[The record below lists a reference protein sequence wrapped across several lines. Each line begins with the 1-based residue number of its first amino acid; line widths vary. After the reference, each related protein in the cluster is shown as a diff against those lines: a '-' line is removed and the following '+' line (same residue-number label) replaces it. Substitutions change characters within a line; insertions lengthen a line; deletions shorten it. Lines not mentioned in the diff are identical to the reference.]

1 MQNTELNGRKID
13 VHYSLPKEEER
24 KAKCDRDKNQVRTAV
39 SMIVFDRLHSLNWR
53 ITKFIYLGNT
63 VVHIDWR

>member
-24 KAKCDRDKNQVRTAV
+24 KAKCDADKNQV
-39 SMIVFDRLHSLNWR
+39 
-53 ITKFIYLGNT
+53 NT
-63 VVHIDWR
+63 CFGIFLLASAQHQLSN